1 MQIIESCS
9 KKRVETHI
17 DLAISRNKLPLKSC
31 LHPCLGLNDFES
43 DLVCKPVINEIVLLT
58 INLRFMRPTQLAHIT
73 KHTVWIAMIF
83 KNWPNYIISLEK
95 SSTPRRL
102 LAQRMSRSSQISKQI
117 SWKISKL
124 TNSIVEFL
132 NIFEMK
138 HYPKG
143 IIKYHNYSAPLL
155 GQSRARQFTM

>member
-17 DLAISRNKLPLKSC
+17 DLAISRNKLLLKSC

-73 KHTVWIAMIF
+73 KHTV
-83 KNWPNYIISLEK
+83 
-95 SSTPRRL
+95 
-102 LAQRMSRSSQISKQI
+102 
-117 SWKISKL
+117 
-124 TNSIVEFL
+124 
-132 NIFEMK
+132 
-138 HYPKG
+138 
-143 IIKYHNYSAPLL
+143 
-155 GQSRARQFTM
+155 

>member
-58 INLRFMRPTQLAHIT
+58 INLRFMRRTQLAHIT

-117 SWKISKL
+117 SWKISML

-132 NIFEMK
+132 NIFEIK

-143 IIKYHNYSAPLL
+143 IIKYHNYSASLL
-155 GQSRARQFTM
+155 GQSRACQFTL